1 MIKISIRDIDGDVL
15 YTIYMD
21 GKTAVRLRNK
31 KPIGSNP
38 YIQGTNSHAAWEKG
52 VKEQKELEG
61 IK

>member
-1 MIKISIRDIDGDVL
+1 MRDMDGDIL

-21 GKTAVRLRNK
+21 GKNAVKYRKK

-38 YIQGTNSHAAWEKG
+38 YIQGTPSYLAWEKG

-61 IK
+61 VK